1 MAQDN
6 TKAFC
11 IIIIIIINSTTREH
25 EADEYRRYHGSRYTV
40 A

>member
-11 IIIIIIINSTTREH
+11 IIIIINSTTREH
-25 EADEYRRYHGSRYTV
+25 EAAEYRRYHGSRYTV